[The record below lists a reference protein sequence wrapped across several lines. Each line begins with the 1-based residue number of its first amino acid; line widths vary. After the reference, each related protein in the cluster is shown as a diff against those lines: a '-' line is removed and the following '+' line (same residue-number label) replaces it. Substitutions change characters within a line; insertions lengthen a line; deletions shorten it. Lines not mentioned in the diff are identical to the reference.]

1 MGRRKSKIF
10 YNVEQR
16 NSLLKNIYTDYVENN
31 MTIPQMAEEY
41 GYSKRQIRYIID
53 RYLCIRKGSGKHMGK
68 REDLDIKIRN
78 GENSDKDIEE
88 YISNGYFVTSDGKV
102 ATLATVEDLMKKSEK
117 YRKNTNKKVENK

>member
-1 MGRRKSKIF
+1 
-10 YNVEQR
+10 
-16 NSLLKNIYTDYVENN
+16 
-31 MTIPQMAEEY
+31 
-41 GYSKRQIRYIID
+41 
-53 RYLCIRKGSGKHMGK
+53 MGK